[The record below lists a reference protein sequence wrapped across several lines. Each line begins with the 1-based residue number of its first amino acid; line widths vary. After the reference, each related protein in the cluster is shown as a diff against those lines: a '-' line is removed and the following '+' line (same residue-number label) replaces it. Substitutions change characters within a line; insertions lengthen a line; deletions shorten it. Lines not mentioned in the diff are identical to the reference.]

1 MDDKLKDIF
10 ADEPTAMVNEKKNG
24 KTSIKV
30 IAIITALVIVFSVC
44 GFVAGIVVGRNTGIN
59 EDMPLMIEVYEYI
72 KKYYYKDISWE
83 TFQEMAAAYFAGSLD
98 AFSGIAASDGATST
112 SGSIGI
118 QITSSLYN
126 EQIISFVAPNMPAY
140 SARAINRYDDNNV
153 LDETFDPS
161 NEIVRMREGDKIVSV
176 GYKFKD
182 SEGNQKYATQRVEN
196 MSSTNFRAVLNQY
209 ADFEE
214 LVYVVKKYVG
224 RDENGI
230 DLYADGY
237 YAFEIRKTY
246 EDTMKGA
253 YYYNYEGDV
262 GIIKYTSFDRDT
274 DADFVECIEQFV
286 RDNKKKLI
294 LDLRDNGGGELTS
307 LQYIAQFLLNNPTAE
322 ALPIM
327 NLISNVGYG
336 KEESDIVSS
345 SAENYFNILPDAYP
359 LSKRIKDFDIVVL
372 TNDGTASASE
382 GLIGALQYYNG
393 TQIVGT
399 TTYGKGVAQRV
410 FTLSNGQSLYVT
422 NGRYF
427 IPTKSANGNLE
438 WTVTI
443 HEKGFTPLEENIIE
457 DRIADYSMD
466 KCVQRAMQIFGY

>member
-1 MDDKLKDIF
+1 MDDRLKDIF
-10 ADEPTAMVNEKKNG
+10 ADEPSAMVEQKKNG
-24 KTSIKV
+24 KMSVKV
-30 IAIITALVIVFSVC
+30 IAIITVIVLVISI
-44 GFVAGIVVGRNTGIN
+44 GAFVGGIVVGRNTGIN
-59 EDMPLMIEVYEYI
+59 ADMPLMIEVYGYI

-98 AFSGIAASDGATST
+98 AFSGIASSDNSTAT

-140 SARAINRYDDNNV
+140 SAVAKFRYDDNNV
-153 LDETFDPS
+153 KDETFNPET
-161 NEIVRMREGDKIVSV
+161 NVKMREGDKIVSV

-182 SEGNQKYATQRVEN
+182 EDGSEKYATQRVEN
-196 MSSTNFRAVLNQY
+196 MSSANFRTVLNLY
-209 ADFEE
+209 ADIEE
-214 LVYVVKKYVG
+214 LVYIVKKYDG
-224 RDENGI
+224 NGG
-230 DLYADGY
+230 YEDGY

-246 EDTMKGA
+246 EDVMKGA
-253 YYYNYEGDV
+253 YYYPFSGDV

-274 DADFVECIEQFV
+274 DADFVESIEQFV

-294 LDLRDNGGGELTS
+294 LDLRDNGGGELSS
-307 LQYIAQFLLNNPTAE
+307 LQYIAQYLLNNPSE
-322 ALPIM
+322 KNLPIM
-327 NLISNVGYG
+327 NLISNAGYG
-336 KEESDIVSS
+336 KEESQIVATDISNPNS
-345 SAENYFNILPDAYP
+345 EDYLPYAYP
-359 LSKRIKDFDIVVL
+359 LSKKINGFDIVVL
-372 TNDGTASASE
+372 TNGGTASASE

-399 TTYGKGVAQRV
+399 TTYGKGVAQIV
-410 FTLSNGQSLYVT
+410 FPLSNGEMLYVT

-427 IPTKSANGNLE
+427 IPTKDANGNLE

-443 HEKGFTPLEENIIE
+443 HEKGFTPLEENVVE

>member
-1 MDDKLKDIF
+1 MDDRLKDIF
-10 ADEPTAMVNEKKNG
+10 ADEPTAMVKEKKNG
-24 KTSIKV
+24 KMSVKI
-30 IAIITALVIVFSVC
+30 IAIITAIVIVFSVC

-83 TFQEMAAAYFAGSLD
+83 SFQEMAAAYFAGSLD

-140 SARAINRYDDNNV
+140 SARAINKYESIDDDEIKP
-153 LDETFDPS
+153 DETFDPET
-161 NEIVRMREGDKIVSV
+161 NVMMREGDKIVSV
-176 GYKFKD
+176 GYKYIDKD
-182 SEGNQKYATQRVEN
+182 GKEKYATQRVEN
-196 MSSTNFRAVLNQY
+196 MSSTNFRAVLNLY

-214 LVYVVKKYVG
+214 LVYIVKKYG
-224 RDENGI
+224 GTNEKGQDI
-230 DLYADGY
+230 YTDGY

-246 EDTMKGA
+246 EDSMKGA
-253 YYYNYEGDV
+253 YYYDYEGDV

-307 LQYIAQFLLNNPTAE
+307 LQYIAQFLLNNPTSD

-327 NLISNVGYG
+327 KITLI
-336 KEESDIVSS
+336 
-345 SAENYFNILPDAYP
+345 FCLTRIL
-359 LSKRIKDFDIVVL
+359 
-372 TNDGTASASE
+372 
-382 GLIGALQYYNG
+382 
-393 TQIVGT
+393 
-399 TTYGKGVAQRV
+399 
-410 FTLSNGQSLYVT
+410 
-422 NGRYF
+422 
-427 IPTKSANGNLE
+427 
-438 WTVTI
+438 
-443 HEKGFTPLEENIIE
+443 
-457 DRIADYSMD
+457 
-466 KCVQRAMQIFGY
+466 